1 MQTSQRHRTKP
12 ITKLLEHYK
21 ALRHRLE
28 DALGRGE
35 RDYALLTRLAQDM
48 VRLRRRL
55 KQERAARTPMI
66 SH

>member
-1 MQTSQRHRTKP
+1 MQTSQRHRATP
-12 ITKLLEHYK
+12 ITRLLEQYK
-21 ALRHRLE
+21 VLRHRMD

-55 KQERAARTPMI
+55 KQERAARTPML

>member
-21 ALRHRLE
+21 ALRRRLE